1 MDKETWV
8 FYAFIEPRLGYVFT
22 NMTSDIGKGTIDY
35 KIYTHKRYIVYQTL
49 VVISFMLL
57 SSNFQENIKYIP
69 KAFKTHKLFI
79 RDTYIE
85 RGLQLNFPRS
95 NRNFRQT

>member
-8 FYAFIEPRLGYVFT
+8 FLCFYRTRLGYVFT

-35 KIYTHKRYIVYQTL
+35 KIYKRYIVYQTL

-79 RDTYIE
+79 RDTYREGI
-85 RGLQLNFPRS
+85 
-95 NRNFRQT
+95 TT